1 MSQGESNPD
10 GNTQASR
17 VIDHRFFFFFP
28 IDLLIAKY
36 EKLVDTEATQL
47 DEINSLK
54 VMVADKDEKIRI
66 HEQRC
71 RELQKEA
78 NELRANLE
86 KTKKEHDVKVSEL
99 EKKLKA
105 KEEEVGKMINKVEE
119 TANSMTWEKLR
130 SLNFGSGPQLDDSQ
144 NTRRS
149 RSRDRYMERRRSPSR
164 VRRCSRSP
172 RESEDNY
179 RNDVSIPISD
189 SYFLNFGSMITF
201 VGRLRKTMWPGKRPK
216 SRSRDRGSSR

>member
-17 VIDHRFFFFFP
+17 FINEFP
-28 IDLLIAKY
+28 VFTNQIDLLIAKY

-71 RELQKEA
+71 RELQEEA

-119 TANSMTWEKLR
+119 TANSMTWGKAKKLE
-130 SLNFGSGPQLDDSQ
+130 L
-144 NTRRS
+144 
-149 RSRDRYMERRRSPSR
+149 
-164 VRRCSRSP
+164 
-172 RESEDNY
+172 
-179 RNDVSIPISD
+179 
-189 SYFLNFGSMITF
+189 
-201 VGRLRKTMWPGKRPK
+201 RLGCKCVLA
-216 SRSRDRGSSR
+216 

>member
-17 VIDHRFFFFFP
+17 FINEFP
-28 IDLLIAKY
+28 VFTNQIDLLIAKY

-172 RESEDNY
+172 RESEDDY
-179 RNDVSIPISD
+179 RNE
-189 SYFLNFGSMITF
+189 
-201 VGRLRKTMWPGKRPK
+201 LRKTMWPGKRPK

>member
-17 VIDHRFFFFFP
+17 FINEFP
-28 IDLLIAKY
+28 VFTNQIDLLIAKY

-119 TANSMTWEKLR
+119 MANSMTWEKLR
-130 SLNFGSGPQLDDSQ
+130 SLNLGSGPQLDDNQ

-149 RSRDRYMERRRSPSR
+149 RSRDRYMERRRPPSR
-164 VRRCSRSP
+164 ERRCSRSP
-172 RESEDNY
+172 RASEDDY
-179 RNDVSIPISD
+179 RNE
-189 SYFLNFGSMITF
+189 
-201 VGRLRKTMWPGKRPK
+201 LRKTMWPGNRPK
-216 SRSRDRGSSR
+216 PRSRDRGSSR